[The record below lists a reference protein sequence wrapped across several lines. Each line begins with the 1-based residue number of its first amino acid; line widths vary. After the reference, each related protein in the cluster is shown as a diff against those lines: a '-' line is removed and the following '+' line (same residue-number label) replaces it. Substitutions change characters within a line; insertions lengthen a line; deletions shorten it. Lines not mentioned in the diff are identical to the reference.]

1 MRERMAL
8 TFSRLFRFI
17 NLSHTLKTGL
27 KEVVLNPDHTL
38 ESSEVFKTES
48 TLRDFDLIGP
58 KWDPGRIFL
67 ESPAPVSLRHSPG

>member
-27 KEVVLNPDHTL
+27 KEVVLNPGCLLD
-38 ESSEVFKTES
+38 
-48 TLRDFDLIGP
+48 
-58 KWDPGRIFL
+58 
-67 ESPAPVSLRHSPG
+67 SPGEPFEKQSPKPQSQRFWSQWSGVGSSHK